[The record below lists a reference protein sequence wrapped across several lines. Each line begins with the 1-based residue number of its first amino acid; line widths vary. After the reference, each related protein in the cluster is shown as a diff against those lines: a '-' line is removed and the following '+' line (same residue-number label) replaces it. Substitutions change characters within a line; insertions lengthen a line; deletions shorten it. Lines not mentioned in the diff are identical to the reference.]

1 MNGQPLDGRYEIV
14 QVLGGGA
21 FGKTFLAKD
30 LKRPGRPQCVVK
42 QLIYSSPDPQALE
55 IARRLFKKEAET
67 LEKLGQHNQIP
78 MLLAEFEENQE
89 FYLVQEYIDGY
100 PLFQE
105 MMPGQHWTENQVI
118 GLLTDILQILVFVHG
133 QGVIHRDIKPANL
146 MRRLSDGKLVLI
158 DFGSVKE
165 IAAQIP
171 NAQFPPTIAVG
182 TPAYMPMEQ
191 FQGFPLFNSDI
202 YALGMIAIQALL
214 GLQANDLT
222 KLPRNDSSHPGEVS
236 WPNRLEVTDPLGFVV
251 NKMVRLDPRQRYQSA
266 SEVLGDLSK
275 IAPGYEGS
283 PLGTTLIDEQS
294 SQSAKGQ
301 SPKVKVPIVVAGI
314 AGVIALAGVGFAV
327 YNQLPQVNSLSFY
340 NKGLEKYNKKDQ
352 SGAIKDFSDA
362 ININPN
368 YAEAYYGRANAQ
380 FYAGNY
386 DRSAEDATKAIE
398 IKGNYAEAYSRRCAA
413 RVLIQKNFQQAEDD
427 CTKALDLNPKYA
439 DAYFHRGNA
448 RRNLNN
454 AQGALDDFT
463 KFIDLNLDDPQA
475 YINRGVLYIEKFKDY
490 DKAIADYN
498 QALVLAGTKSHIA
511 AIAYDGRGTA
521 LASQEKL
528 PAALEDFNKAI
539 ESKEDFAQAY
549 INRGRVYAALEKT
562 QEAIQDFE
570 KADTLCSKQRR
581 PDCSKLANSFIKQ
594 LQQ

>member
-1 MNGQPLDGRYEIV
+1 MNGQTLDGRYEIV

-222 KLPRNDSSHPGEVS
+222 KLPRNDSSHPGEVV

-266 SEVLGDLSK
+266 SEVLSDLSK
-275 IAPGYEGS
+275 IDPGYEGS

-294 SQSAKGQ
+294 SQSPKGQ
-301 SPKVKVPIVVAGI
+301 SPKVKVPIVVGGI
-314 AGVIALAGVGFAV
+314 AAVIALAGVGFAV

-352 SGAIKDFSDA
+352 SGAIKDFTDA

-386 DRSAEDATKAIE
+386 QRSAEDATKAIE
-398 IKGNYAEAYSRRCAA
+398 IKGDYAEAYSRRCAA
-413 RVLIQKNFQQAEDD
+413 YVLIQKNFQQAEND

-448 RRNLNN
+448 RRNLNKKE
-454 AQGALDDFT
+454 GALDDFS

-475 YINRGVLYIEKFKDY
+475 YINRGVLYIEKFQDY
-490 DKAIADYN
+490 DKAITDYN
-498 QALVLAGTKSHIA
+498 QALKLAGTKPHIT

-521 LASQEKL
+521 LAYQEKL

-539 ESKEDFAQAY
+539 EAKGDFAQAY
-549 INRGRVYAALEKT
+549 INRGRVYAAIDKR
-562 QEAIQDFE
+562 QEAIQDFQ
-570 KADTLCSKQRR
+570 KADTLCSQQGR
-581 PDCSKLANSFIKQ
+581 PDCSKLAQSKIEQ
-594 LQQ
+594 LEQ